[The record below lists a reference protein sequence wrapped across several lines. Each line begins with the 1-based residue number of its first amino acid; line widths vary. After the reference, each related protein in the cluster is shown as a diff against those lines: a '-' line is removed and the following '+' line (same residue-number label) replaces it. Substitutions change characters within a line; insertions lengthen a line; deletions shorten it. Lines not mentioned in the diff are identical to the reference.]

1 MCLVV
6 FGGTPC
12 CLCCILFAERK
23 PSHRVVKGTE
33 LYRGKKK
40 KEARAIS
47 RCTADFNTNPPWRRV
62 SCYSVARGVG
72 PLGVS
77 LPRHVRRQL
86 PRLGV
91 RKCEAGL
98 QGDGGRWLGRVQV
111 AKYGSVFFGGT
122 PFFGWFKGKLKGNPP
137 FWGSTKEDT
146 PICENGWFPSGFPLN
161 QPESRLAV
169 FGWDL
174 LRKHVRF

>member
-1 MCLVV
+1 MAHVSLDGPPFWGDSHGCVCVWLFLGEPLVV
-6 FGGTPC
+6 C
-12 CLCCILFAERK
+12 
-23 PSHRVVKGTE
+23 VVFSLQKGSQATGLSRAQSCTGE
-33 LYRGKKK
+33 KKK

-111 AKYGSVFFGGT
+111 AKYGSVFFGGY
-122 PFFGWFKGKLKGNPP
+122 PL
-137 FWGSTKEDT
+137 FW
-146 PICENGWFPSGFPLN
+146 L
-161 QPESRLAV
+161 V
-169 FGWDL
+169 
-174 LRKHVRF
+174 